1 MSITITGRAMF
12 NGQPVANADCIID
25 AGSVSWITKTNSNG
39 YFSMTIEPVIADW
52 RIQAISNGQRICISG
67 RDSFNQNLNVGEF
80 SLYPDYEYMNYVATH
95 QSLINAIIQYSNL
108 VYSQTITV
116 NKTFQN

>member
-25 AGSVSWITKTNSNG
+25 GGSVYWVTKTNSSG
-39 YFSMTIEPVIADW
+39 YFSMTIVPVIADW
-52 RIQAISNGQRICISG
+52 RIHAISNNQRICISG

-95 QSLINAIIQYSNL
+95 QSLINAIIQQTNF
-108 VYSQTITV
+108 VYAQTLTV
-116 NKTFQN
+116 SKTFQN